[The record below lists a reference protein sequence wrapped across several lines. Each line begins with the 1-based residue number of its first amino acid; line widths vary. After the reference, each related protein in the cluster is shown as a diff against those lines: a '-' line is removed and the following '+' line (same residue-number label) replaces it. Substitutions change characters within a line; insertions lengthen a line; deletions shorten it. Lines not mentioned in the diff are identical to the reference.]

1 MSDIKVGDKVTWWS
15 KRRQEWQTGTLLQA
29 PVRNHDDWPVS
40 VQPDDTDTYR
50 GIVVM
55 RPDRLTR
62 LTDSDLVAAVRA
74 MPLDDTVREEAIAGL
89 RVPGTFEAL
98 TDDYAEVMAMMN
110 NANSLGVIEL

>member
-1 MSDIKVGDKVTWWS
+1 MSDIKVGDRVTWGNHRVWTWETEPTVWEVEEIDTANKRARIYS
-15 KRRQEWQTGTLLQA
+15 KGTSRLPLI
-29 PVRNHDDWPVS
+29 RE
-40 VQPDDTDTYR
+40 
-50 GIVVM
+50 
-55 RPDRLTR
+55 LTR

-89 RVPGTFEAL
+89 RVPTTFEAL